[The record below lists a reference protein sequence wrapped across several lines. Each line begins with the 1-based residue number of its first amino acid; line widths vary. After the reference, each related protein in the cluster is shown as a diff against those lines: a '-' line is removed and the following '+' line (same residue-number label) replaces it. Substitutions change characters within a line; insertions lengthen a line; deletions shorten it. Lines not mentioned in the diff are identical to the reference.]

1 MAKGGMEMKKY
12 ILLFS
17 LAMFL
22 IGCGNETENNA
33 TNQEEQKRETTE
45 TVISER
51 EYNITLIDND
61 DFKMTLK
68 ESKHI
73 RIENYEEKDNL
84 YLTLNIENKQ
94 NRTYTILL
102 RNLYLDG
109 DGGDWSIGMSETEVK
124 PNETIDIS
132 VSLEKD
138 ILSTDKLI
146 SLEEHIKGEVLYSD
160 YERSRL
166 EDRFSEYINE

>member
-1 MAKGGMEMKKY
+1 MKKY
-12 ILLFS
+12 ILL
-17 LAMFL
+17 LVVALFL
-22 IGCGNETENNA
+22 VGCETEIDNNV
-33 TNQEEQKRETTE
+33 TEQETPKRDITE

-51 EYNITLIDND
+51 KYGIILIDND

-73 RIENYEEKDNL
+73 RIEDYEEKDNL

-109 DGGDWSIGMSETEVK
+109 DGGDWNIGMSETEVK
-124 PNETIDIS
+124 PNETTDIS

-138 ILSTDKLI
+138 ILSTNKLI